1 MIPKRHKKIYT
12 PFYQRLVRLK
22 SQLGTHF
29 LDFKK
34 RELDHIADWIA
45 ENGEEGQILDMGCSS
60 GFTTLQL
67 ADRLAVPR
75 VHGADINW
83 KSVNKCSE
91 RYDDLDFHHID
102 LDFYKTYRG
111 KYGTVLLSHVIEH
124 VNQPVALLNRVK
136 TLLTENGK
144 LIVSVP
150 QERIRG
156 DSAIPENFYN
166 LFRLKFENVHRL
178 KYTYKRLVSTL
189 EAAGIRAVGHQYIHA
204 LWENG
209 NVENF
214 FNHSLIIY
222 TRKCTISYN

>member
-1 MIPKRHKKIYT
+1 MIPKRNKKIYT
-12 PFYQRLVRLK
+12 PFYQRLVRIK
-22 SQLGTHF
+22 SQAGTHF

-34 RELDHIADWIA
+34 RELKHIADWIA
-45 ENGEEGQILDMGCSS
+45 ENGEDGQILDMGCSS
-60 GFTTLQL
+60 GFTTRQL
-67 ADRLAVPR
+67 ADRFGSSR

-166 LFRLKFENVHRL
+166 LLRLKFENVHRL
-178 KYTYKRLVSTL
+178 KYSYKRLVLTL

-204 LWENG
+204 LWVNG

-222 TRKCTISYN
+222 TRKCKISYN

>member
-1 MIPKRHKKIYT
+1 MIPKRNKKIYT
-12 PFYQRLVRLK
+12 PFYQRLVRIK
-22 SQLGTHF
+22 SQAGTHF

-34 RELDHIADWIA
+34 RELKHIADWIA
-45 ENGEEGQILDMGCSS
+45 ENGEDGQILDMGCSS
-60 GFTTLQL
+60 GFTTRQL
-67 ADRLAVPR
+67 ADRFGSSR

-166 LFRLKFENVHRL
+166 LLRLKFENVHRL

-204 LWENG
+204 LWVNG

-222 TRKCTISYN
+222 TRKCKISYN